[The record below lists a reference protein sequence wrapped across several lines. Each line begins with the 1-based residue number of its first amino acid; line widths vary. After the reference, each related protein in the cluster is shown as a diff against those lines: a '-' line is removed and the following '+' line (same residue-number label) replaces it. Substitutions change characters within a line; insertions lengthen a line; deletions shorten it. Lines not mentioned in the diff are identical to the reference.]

1 MAILTPLEHA
11 EIARATEDFG
21 VAARASC
28 GVLAGSV
35 NTNFEVTDARGDRW
49 FLRLYEEQGHAAAE
63 REARLLEHLATRG
76 IPTPAPR
83 PVARGG
89 GFVTTIRGKAAALFP
104 FVAGTIRC
112 QASVREADAFAVGA
126 ALAEIHRAGE
136 REPAT
141 MAALVPSESRFDL
154 AALRARLEA
163 LDSQGLA
170 PDVESARRILI
181 DRNLELARGAFEAAP
196 LPLIHGDVF
205 RDNVLFGRDGLV
217 AVLDFESA
225 SRGSAAFDLAVT
237 WLAWCFGDSLDRG
250 CSSALG
256 AGYRSVRPLRPSERA
271 DLLRAAQ
278 LACVRFATTRITDYE
293 LRPAGVGRY
302 KDFRRWLARAECV
315 EALGQ
320 DGPAQV
326 LGF

>member
-1 MAILTPLEHA
+1 MAILTPLDHA
-11 EIARATEDFG
+11 EIARATEEFG
-21 VAARASC
+21 VDARASC

-35 NTNFEVTDARGDRW
+35 NTNFEVTDERGGRW

-63 REARLLEHLATRG
+63 REARLLEHLATQG

-83 PVARGG
+83 PVAGG
-89 GFVTTIRGKAAALFP
+89 GRFVTTIRGKAAALFP

-126 ALAEIHRAGE
+126 ALAQIHRAGE
-136 REPAT
+136 RDVAT
-141 MAALVPSESRFDL
+141 IAPLVPPESRFDL
-154 AALRARLEA
+154 PALRARLEA
-163 LDSQGLA
+163 LRPQALA
-170 PDVESARRILI
+170 PDVRAARRLLI
-181 DRNLELARGAFEAAP
+181 DRNHEIARGAFEAEP
-196 LPLIHGDVF
+196 LPLVHGDVF
-205 RDNVLFGRDGLV
+205 RDNVLFGPDALV

-237 WLAWCFGDSLDRG
+237 WLAWCFGDTLDLA

-256 AGYRSVRPLRPSERA
+256 AGYRSVRSIPRDERA
-271 DLLRAAQ
+271 DLRRASE

-315 EALGQ
+315 EALGD
-320 DGPAQV
+320 DGIARA